1 MGGEEDLLERLNNPA
16 AEHWLLTGGGGWGGG
31 GGRGGHM
38 QVDTA
43 ANGTVSRQ
51 RGGGDGRVREG
62 PRKGSPFFSRSDS
75 AGPRSASTSPGWW
88 DNWKN

>member
-1 MGGEEDLLERLNNPA
+1 
-16 AEHWLLTGGGGWGGG
+16 
-31 GGRGGHM
+31 M

-62 PRKGSPFFSRSDS
+62 TPEGKPLQSVIFFSRSDS
-75 AGPRSASTSPGWW
+75 AGPRSASMSPGWW

>member
-1 MGGEEDLLERLNNPA
+1 
-16 AEHWLLTGGGGWGGG
+16 
-31 GGRGGHM
+31 M

-62 PRKGSPFFSRSDS
+62 TPEGKPLQSVIFFSRMILQAPAQRPCPR
-75 AGPRSASTSPGWW
+75 AGGTTGRTNQPNHA
-88 DNWKN
+88 DL